1 MDIKGLITELIN
13 TKELSLEKVTEL
25 ELKYNV
31 NEIFIDKLS
40 SDINIFKS
48 KEKNEVDADAF
59 LSYLHSELYFSLKE
73 YGNYLNDLF
82 LLYDLDDELTGEINS
97 AIDKIDEKIKV
108 YEKILGIDN
117 KKNGKSL

>member
-1 MDIKGLITELIN
+1 MDIKDLITELIN
-13 TKELSLEKVTEL
+13 IKELSLDKVAEL

-31 NEIFIDKLS
+31 NEIFIDKLL
-40 SDINIFKS
+40 SDINIYKS
-48 KEKNEVDADAF
+48 KEKNNVDADTF
-59 LSYLHSELYFSLKE
+59 LSYLNSEIYSSLID

-82 LLYDLDDELTGEINS
+82 LLYDLDDELTGEINL
-97 AIDKIDEKIKV
+97 AIDKIDEQIKV

>member
-59 LSYLHSELYFSLKE
+59 LSYLHSELYFFLKE

-82 LLYDLDDELTGEINS
+82 LLYDLDDELTGEINL
-97 AIDKIDEKIKV
+97 AIDKIDEQIKV

>member
-1 MDIKGLITELIN
+1 MNIKSLITDLIN
-13 TKELSLEKVTEL
+13 IKELSLEKVNEL

-31 NEIFIDKLS
+31 NEIFINKLL

-48 KEKNEVDADAF
+48 KEKNKVDANAF
-59 LSYLHSELYFSLKE
+59 LLFLNNELYSSLID

-82 LLYDLDDELTGEINS
+82 LLHDLDDELTGEINL